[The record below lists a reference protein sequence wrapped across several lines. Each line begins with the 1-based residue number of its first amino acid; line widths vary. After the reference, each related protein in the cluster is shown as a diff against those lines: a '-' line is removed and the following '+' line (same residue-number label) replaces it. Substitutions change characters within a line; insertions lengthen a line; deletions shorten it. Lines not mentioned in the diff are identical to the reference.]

1 MKTVLAAGVFPVLML
16 WQTLLAPAAAQNSKA
31 ELSPLELG
39 NFSVSLA
46 VKDLNKSKEFYEKL
60 GFKVIVGAPAG
71 KFLILQNETGTIG
84 LFEGLFEKNILT
96 FNPVGIGTRSALK
109 EFSDVRDIQ
118 KTLVERGLTLVTKAD
133 EASTGP
139 ASLLIIDPDGNPVL
153 IDQHVAKPK
162 K

>member
-1 MKTVLAAGVFPVLML
+1 MKSFLAVGVLPVLML
-16 WQTLLAPAAAQNSKA
+16 VQSLFAPAATQNSKA

-60 GFKVIVGAPAG
+60 GFKVIAGAPAG

-84 LFEGLFEKNILT
+84 LFQGFFEKNILT
-96 FNPVGIGTRSALK
+96 FNPGWDRNSKTLK

-118 KTLVERGLTLVTKAD
+118 KTLTERGLTLVTKAD

-139 ASLLIIDPDGNPVL
+139 ASLMVIDPDGNPVL
-153 IDQHVAKPK
+153 IDQHIPK
-162 K
+162 RKE